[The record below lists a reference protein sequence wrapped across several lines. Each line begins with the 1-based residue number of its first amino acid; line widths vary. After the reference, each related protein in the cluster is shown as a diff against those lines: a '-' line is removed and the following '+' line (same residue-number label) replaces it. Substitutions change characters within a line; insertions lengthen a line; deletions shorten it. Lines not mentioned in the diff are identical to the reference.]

1 MGIQCYEGGTDNIIR
16 GNTID
21 NVAGAG
27 VSVCGAWPN
36 YLLDVSNTLVYDNTI
51 TNGNVGIQFYNM
63 GGSGVA
69 AYHNDILNNNNG
81 IVVEGVGGA
90 TVGTAYENN
99 IVGNSNYGVV
109 NTCPD
114 GTFIATCN
122 WWGDISGPSGVAAG
136 SGDAVSTFVEYC
148 PWLDAA
154 YPDGTCGGGG
164 YIMCDLQGP
173 FYTSALDD
181 YFVHIC
187 GHCSYVSICGVLVEA
202 TSYLWDWGDG
212 TTSTTQCADHTY
224 DPDCPTEAGFV
235 QYWVTFTVRY
245 QSGDY
250 DLTCSDTALVTV
262 YCDDNDPPIV
272 SLTSPNGGETLT
284 GTETISWYA
293 LDTDM
298 GKDVNIYL
306 FYTADNGANWRQIG
320 GTLHNNID
328 TEHGDYQWST
338 TSLADGQ
345 YRLMV
350 EAMDDYHNMAVA
362 KSQPFTISNGIAV
375 ATVSDVQI
383 RDTTIDSNTWVKD
396 GDNLEITAAIT
407 GGSSISRESIKAD
420 LSGFGLGSSVT
431 ANSYDGF
438 IATWYLPTV
447 QCDPSDGSIT
457 VIVTIGET
465 SNSATIT
472 ADNTQPDITNIK
484 PTNGLYVFNTKIIV
498 LPRPLIIGPITL
510 QVTASDLSGI
520 SRVDFNVDDELQ
532 QTITQEPFV
541 WDMSQKLKG
550 THDLDFV
557 VYDVAGNTETISTAA
572 TFLNLFG

>member
-1 MGIQCYEGGTDNIIR
+1 
-16 GNTID
+16 
-21 NVAGAG
+21 
-27 VSVCGAWPN
+27 
-36 YLLDVSNTLVYDNTI
+36 
-51 TNGNVGIQFYNM
+51 
-63 GGSGVA
+63 
-69 AYHNDILNNNNG
+69 
-81 IVVEGVGGA
+81 
-90 TVGTAYENN
+90 
-99 IVGNSNYGVV
+99 
-109 NTCPD
+109 
-114 GTFIATCN
+114 
-122 WWGDISGPSGVAAG
+122 
-136 SGDAVSTFVEYC
+136 
-148 PWLDAA
+148 
-154 YPDGTCGGGG
+154 
-164 YIMCDLQGP
+164 
-173 FYTSALDD
+173 
-181 YFVHIC
+181 
-187 GHCSYVSICGVLVEA
+187 
-202 TSYLWDWGDG
+202 
-212 TTSTTQCADHTY
+212 
-224 DPDCPTEAGFV
+224 
-235 QYWVTFTVRY
+235 
-245 QSGDY
+245 
-250 DLTCSDTALVTV
+250 
-262 YCDDNDPPIV
+262 
-272 SLTSPNGGETLT
+272 
-284 GTETISWYA
+284 
-293 LDTDM
+293 
-298 GKDVNIYL
+298 
-306 FYTADNGANWRQIG
+306 
-320 GTLHNNID
+320 
-328 TEHGDYQWST
+328 
-338 TSLADGQ
+338 
-345 YRLMV
+345 MV